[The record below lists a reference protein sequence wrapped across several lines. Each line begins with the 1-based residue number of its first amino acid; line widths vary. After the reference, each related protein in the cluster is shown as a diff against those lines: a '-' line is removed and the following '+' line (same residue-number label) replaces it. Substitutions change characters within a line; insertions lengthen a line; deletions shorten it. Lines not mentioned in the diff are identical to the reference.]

1 MVFVFSY
8 LGSAQSGRDTR
19 GCETR
24 MLVSSGLPW
33 GRLVSSLKFR
43 AGGRRGDGRGDGRV
57 DALTLGEDKDTRF
70 IPNTES
76 SP

>member
-1 MVFVFSY
+1 
-8 LGSAQSGRDTR
+8 
-19 GCETR
+19 
-24 MLVSSGLPW
+24 MLISSGLPW

-43 AGGRRGDGRGDGRV
+43 AGGRRGDGRGDGRG
-57 DALTLGEDKDTRF
+57 DALTLGEGKDTRF